1 MKTSSYIRRARFAG
15 FLKTTCL
22 GLVAAIVL
30 AISGAQLQA
39 QQIGASE
46 VAKPPAFVADGPTV
60 LNALRDVRDAL
71 RNRADRLEQ
80 VEGAIAGAASAYRDD
95 RSTLNFAGIQ
105 RELAD
110 FLRIDLQTRH
120 EVAHVA
126 DESSRALERFVTDLN
141 RIETDQRRRGEF
153 LRERRASLASD
164 EREAVHGLRSSGIT
178 RDMLLQPDKLSFEQ
192 QERVLSTLQRLEI
205 IAETQILIDDLE
217 SNRQGLGEE
226 FATYRDAVRHDAMH
240 LRLMA
245 ERARGGIEGI
255 RLVAESVNDALDLVA
270 VREIMAAIESNRVAW
285 QTVSFKP
292 MSGPDLGP
300 RPLPVPVAKPRNS
313 IDPSSAALQRLAELL
328 AEGTTA
334 QVGER

>member
-46 VAKPPAFVADGPTV
+46 VAKPPAFVADGPSV

-71 RNRADRLEQ
+71 RSRADRLEQ
-80 VEGAIAGAASAYRDD
+80 VESAIADAASVYRED
-95 RSTLNFAGIQ
+95 RSSLNFARVQ

-126 DESSRALERFVTDLN
+126 DESSRALERFVTDLD

-153 LRERRASLASD
+153 LRESRASLLSD
-164 EREAVHGLRSSGIT
+164 ERDAVQALRASGIT
-178 RDMLLQPDKLSFEQ
+178 REMLLQPEQ
-192 QERVLSTLQRLEI
+192 LPLEAQERVLSTLQRLEI
-205 IAETQILIDDLE
+205 IADTRTQIDDLE

-270 VREIMAAIESNRVAW
+270 VREIISAIDQNRVAW
-285 QTVSFKP
+285 QMVTFKP
-292 MSGPDLGP
+292 MTGPDLGP
-300 RPLPVPVAKPRNS
+300 RPLPVPVARPRS
-313 IDPSSAALQRLAELL
+313 AIDPSSAALQRLAELL